1 MSIKLTATAY
11 GRRTPTTSSTDP
23 VTNGDFLINLNPGG
37 ITGDGLDEQT
47 NWTFNFVGDPHFPL
61 FSPLRQL
68 TSVLLTLTLTPKGG
82 QVDTDG
88 ITIYQTPAQG
98 LGSIGGSTPN
108 APEIQNLPVGV
119 TSTIQM
125 ELLNRIPE
133 FSSAKILGVFSAQN
147 GKISMHYADD
157 SIVSFAKLEL
167 IQECAVQYAV
177 KVVCGKSDG
186 KVVAPGVYFTA
197 VNVHN
202 PTYET
207 IKFRVKVAV
216 ALPGLQPGPVSQL
229 YDAKL
234 GPDEALEIDCA
245 DIFRLAGTKGFL
257 KGFVVIESDVELDVV
272 AVYTAAGVRGQ
283 VTTLHTERVAPRCQS
298 GGGHN
303 ICVDFEPPFIVGT
316 QYGAPA
322 GHQSGD
328 VVFTT
333 NGIPVSVHD
342 FNFPSGGGTF
352 NVAYIDVAPVAF
364 GSGQS
369 MRTNN
374 INLEFDF
381 GNIGFTPNEIR
392 FEFLDIGGSE
402 NISVN
407 GSPIF
412 AGDIEAAPNPIGGVN
427 IAVSTTPVAGGK
439 KGVVILTGAVQK
451 LRVGGQEFWID
462 NVCARQ

>member
-1 MSIKLTATAY
+1 MSIKITATAY
-11 GRRTPTTSSTDP
+11 GRRTPTTSSTGP

-47 NWTFNFVGDPHFPL
+47 NWTFNFAGDPHFPL

-88 ITIYQTPAQG
+88 ITIYQTPTQG
-98 LGSIGGSTPN
+98 LGSIGGSTPD

-157 SIVSFAKLEL
+157 AIVSFAKLEL

-177 KVVCGKSDG
+177 KIVCGKSDG

-216 ALPGLQPGPVSQL
+216 ALPGLQPGPVSQF

-234 GPDEALEIDCA
+234 GPDEALEIDRE
-245 DIFRLAGTKGFL
+245 DIHRFAGTKNFV

-272 AVYTAAGVRGQ
+272 AVYTASGLKGS
-283 VTTLHTERVAPRCQS
+283 VTTLHTERVSPRCSELGLPDLIPVPDADGSFCRRKDGTLTVTVKNQGTS
-298 GGGHN
+298 GAGPSVTE
-303 ICVDFEPPFIVGT
+303 VDFFAFGKVAMPTPPLGP
-316 QYGAPA
+316 G
-322 GHQSGD
+322 
-328 VVFTT
+328 
-333 NGIPVSVHD
+333 VSVD
-342 FNFPSGGGTF
+342 ILVPIPSGCFDPNCEFRITVDANNQVNESDEG
-352 NVAYIDVAPVAF
+352 
-364 GSGQS
+364 
-369 MRTNN
+369 NN
-374 INLEFDF
+374 I
-381 GNIGFTPNEIR
+381 
-392 FEFLDIGGSE
+392 
-402 NISVN
+402 
-407 GSPIF
+407 
-412 AGDIEAAPNPIGGVN
+412 A
-427 IAVSTTPVAGGK
+427 
-439 KGVVILTGAVQK
+439 KGICLG
-451 LRVGGQEFWID
+451 
-462 NVCARQ
+462 